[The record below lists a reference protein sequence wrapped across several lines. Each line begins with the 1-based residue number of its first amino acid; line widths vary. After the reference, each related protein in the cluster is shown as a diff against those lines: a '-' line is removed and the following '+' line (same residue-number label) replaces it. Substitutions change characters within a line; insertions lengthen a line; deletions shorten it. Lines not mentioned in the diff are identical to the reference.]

1 MNPPATPDAGTVP
14 QREALRREAETAM
27 SRARSALLLRE
38 PFFGWLAMR
47 LRLQADESCA
57 QLWTDGKTIG
67 FHPAFAA
74 TLPPDKLLGALA
86 HEVLH
91 LACGHHVRRG
101 GRDVALWNEAC
112 DVVVNALLL
121 EAGFR
126 LPEGFVQ
133 RPALAG
139 QSADAVYAVL
149 RQERGTPGTGLAGQ
163 DRAGSAD
170 ASRPEQRERTA
181 ESGSARPREGQS
193 PQKQRT
199 QDGPRSGKGRPARER
214 RRSEREPVPV
224 FSGEVRDAPALR
236 DSPEAD
242 AEADLRRQVERDVRE
257 ALRRA
262 RHAGRIPAGFARLW
276 HREGAGQTDWAAL
289 LRRFV
294 AQCAENDF
302 SWCMPNRRFLH
313 TGCYLPGR
321 RDVRIPCL
329 VVALDCSGSVD
340 AETLSAFMR
349 ELEQALLPYDAE
361 AVVLC
366 HDCRIQSVVRG
377 QGRDV
382 LRRIQLR
389 GGGGTD
395 YRPVGRWLEEQGV
408 RPACLLWFTDMEC
421 DLFPPEPPCPT
432 LWLVWGDNDR
442 QPPFGQRA
450 SLTPP
455 APSLEKIA

>member
-1 MNPPATPDAGTVP
+1 MSSAATSTRTE
-14 QREALRREAETAM
+14 RETLRHEARTAL

-47 LRLQADESCA
+47 LHLQADESCT
-57 QLWTDGKTIG
+57 QLWTDGKTLG

-74 TLPPDKLLGALA
+74 TLPLDRLLGALA

-91 LACGHHVRRG
+91 LACGHHIRRG
-101 GRDVALWNEAC
+101 GRDAALWNEAC

-121 EAGFR
+121 DAGFR

-133 RPALAG
+133 RPSLAG
-139 QSADAVYAVL
+139 LSADAVYAVL
-149 RQERGTPGTGLAGQ
+149 QQERGSAGNTFAGDAQPGSAVSARSEERETT
-163 DRAGSAD
+163 AGSG
-170 ASRPEQRERTA
+170 RT
-181 ESGSARPREGQS
+181 RPREGP
-193 PQKQRT
+193 PQKKQSEDAPDDGTGRQSASRT
-199 QDGPRSGKGRPARER
+199 QGR
-214 RRSEREPVPV
+214 REPVPV
-224 FSGEVRDAPALR
+224 FSGEVRDAPALHR
-236 DSPEAD
+236 ATDPGVEAD
-242 AEADLRRQVERDVRE
+242 PRHEMERDVRE

-276 HREGAGQTDWAAL
+276 RRECAGQTDWAAL

-302 SWCMPNRRFLH
+302 TWCTPNRRFLH

-329 VVALDCSGSVD
+329 AVALDCSGSVD
-340 AETLSAFMR
+340 TAALSAFMR

-361 AVVLC
+361 AVILC
-366 HDCRIQSVVRG
+366 HDCRVQSVMRG
-377 QGRDV
+377 QGRAI
-382 LRRIQLR
+382 LHRIQPQ

-395 YRPVGRWLEEQGV
+395 YRPVGRWLEEHGL
-408 RPACLLWFTDMEC
+408 RPACLIWFTDMEC

-432 LWLVWGDNDR
+432 LWLVWGGNDR
-442 QPPFGQRA
+442 QPPFGQRV
-450 SLTPP
+450 SLTRTAP
-455 APSLEKIA
+455 ALERTA